1 MKHLILTLTL
11 VMASTFPALAQM
23 TNPPAMS
30 ATDIAKSSSGTQLHF
45 VFRIDAMQRATAVGH
60 VLDPVNG
67 NTYHVTPAVISLH
80 VPNDLPVVMGSHDDL
95 KPGAVVFVYG
105 VATKPKAADATKLV
119 VITPYVKTQ

>member
-1 MKHLILTLTL
+1 MG
-11 VMASTFPALAQM
+11 MG
-23 TNPPAMS
+23 NPPAMS
-30 ATDIAKSSSGTQLHF
+30 AADLAKSASGTELHF
-45 VFRIDAMQRATAVGH
+45 VMRIDQMQRTTAVGH

-67 NTYHVTPAVISLH
+67 NQYHVSPSVMSLH
-80 VPNDLPVVMGSHDDL
+80 VANDLPVVMGSHDDL